1 MSQLLLAVQPL
12 RDADIAQLTELGVT
26 VTTPETISDDIL
38 ANVTI
43 SYGWSATLGPK
54 ILAMPNNQLKWIQT
68 MSAGVD
74 YMPLKDLSEQGIL
87 LTNASGLKSVPIA
100 QSTVGYMMH
109 FARGLNVYQNRNHW
123 EEFTDQYM
131 LSELPTVIF
140 GTGHIGQQIA
150 RYLSAFDTPVYGVNT
165 SGRPVDGFDATFS
178 IDDLSSLPDV
188 AVVISVLPGTDATK
202 HFFNAETFAH
212 FKNLFLFVNVGRGST
227 VDQAALLDALDNQN
241 IRYAALD
248 VTEVEPIPDDSPLWH
263 HENLLLT
270 QHTTWA
276 EHESSGRA
284 GNLFPLFMKNLPD
297 FLAGQPLT
305 TNFVDVTRGY

>member
-12 RDADIAQLTELGVT
+12 RDADIVQLTELGVT
-26 VTTPETISDDIL
+26 VATPESISDDIL

-43 SYGWSATLGPK
+43 SYGWSATLGAK
-54 ILAMPNNQLKWIQT
+54 ILAMPNNKLKWVQT

-74 YMPLKDLSEQGIL
+74 YMPLKDLAEQGIL

-100 QSTVGYMMH
+100 QSTVGYIMH

-150 RYLSAFDTPVYGVNT
+150 HYLSAFNTPVYGVNT

-178 IDDLSSLPDV
+178 IDNLSSLPDV

-227 VDQAALLDALDNQN
+227 VDQAALLDALDKQD

-297 FLAGQPLT
+297 FLAGKPLT

>member
-26 VTTPETISDDIL
+26 VTTPDTISDDAL

-54 ILAMPNNQLKWIQT
+54 ILATPNNHLKWIQT

-74 YMPLKDLSEQGIL
+74 YMPLKELSAQGIL

-100 QSTVGYMMH
+100 QSTIGYMMH
-109 FARGLNVYQNRNHW
+109 FARGLNVYHKSNHW

-150 RYLSAFDTPVYGVNT
+150 RYLSAFGTPVYGVNT

-212 FKNLFLFVNVGRGST
+212 FKKLFLFVNVGRGST
-227 VDQAALLDALDNQN
+227 VDQTALLDALDKQD

-263 HENLLLT
+263 HDNLLLT

-297 FLAGQPLT
+297 FLAGKPLT
-305 TNFVDVTRGY
+305 TNFVDVSRGY

>member
-1 MSQLLLAVQPL
+1 
-12 RDADIAQLTELGVT
+12 
-26 VTTPETISDDIL
+26 
-38 ANVTI
+38 
-43 SYGWSATLGPK
+43 
-54 ILAMPNNQLKWIQT
+54 

-74 YMPLKDLSEQGIL
+74 YMPLKELSAQGIL

-100 QSTVGYMMH
+100 QSTIGYMMH

-150 RYLSAFDTPVYGVNT
+150 RYLSAFGTPVYGVNT

-212 FKNLFLFVNVGRGST
+212 FKKLFLFVNVGRGPT
-227 VDQAALLDALDNQN
+227 VDQTALLDALDKQD

-263 HENLLLT
+263 HDNLLLT

-297 FLAGQPLT
+297 FLAGKPLT
-305 TNFVDVTRGY
+305 TNFVDVSRGY

>member
-12 RDADIAQLTELGVT
+12 REPDIARLNELGVT
-26 VTTPETISDDIL
+26 VTTPEAISDDTL

-54 ILAMPNNQLKWIQT
+54 ILSHPNNQLKWIQT

-74 YMPLKDLSEQGIL
+74 YMPLQELAEQGIL

-100 QSTVGYMMH
+100 QSAIGYMMH
-109 FARGLNVYQNRNHW
+109 FARGLNIYQNRNHW

-150 RYLSAFDTPVYGVNT
+150 RYLSAFGTSVYGVNT
-165 SGRPVDGFDATFS
+165 SGRPVDGFEATFR
-178 IDDLSSLPDV
+178 IDDLSALPEV

-202 HFFNAETFAH
+202 HFFNTETFNR
-212 FKNLFLFVNVGRGST
+212 FKDLFLFVNVGRGST
-227 VDQAALLDALDNQN
+227 VDQAALLDALDKQT

-263 HENLLLT
+263 HDNLLLT

-276 EHESSGRA
+276 EHESTGRA

-297 FLAGQPLT
+297 FLAGKPLT

>member
-26 VTTPETISDDIL
+26 VATPESISDDIL

-43 SYGWSATLGPK
+43 SYGWSATLGAK
-54 ILAMPNNQLKWIQT
+54 ILAMPNNKLKWVQT

-74 YMPLKDLSEQGIL
+74 YMPLKDLAEQGIL

-100 QSTVGYMMH
+100 QSTVGYIMH

-150 RYLSAFDTPVYGVNT
+150 HYLSAFNTPVYGVNT

-178 IDDLSSLPDV
+178 IDNLSSLPDV

-227 VDQAALLDALDNQN
+227 VDQAALLDALDKQD

-297 FLAGQPLT
+297 FLAGKPLT